1 MVASGRCWP
10 VGAVGLG
17 AIGINRQRVVSD
29 GKPFFLGDVMLALFN
44 FGVVKLF
51 NLPAIEAHQMV
62 MVLAFVDLIH
72 RLAGLEV
79 AAIEQPGLL
88 KLHQDPVHRGQTDV

>member
-1 MVASGRCWP
+1 M
-10 VGAVGLG
+10 
-17 AIGINRQRVVSD
+17 VSD
-29 GKPFFLGDVMLALFN
+29 GKTFVLGDVMLAFFN

-51 NLPAIEAHQMV
+51 NLPAIEAHQVV
-62 MVLAFVDLIH
+62 MVLAFVDLID
-72 RLAGLEV
+72 RFAGLEI